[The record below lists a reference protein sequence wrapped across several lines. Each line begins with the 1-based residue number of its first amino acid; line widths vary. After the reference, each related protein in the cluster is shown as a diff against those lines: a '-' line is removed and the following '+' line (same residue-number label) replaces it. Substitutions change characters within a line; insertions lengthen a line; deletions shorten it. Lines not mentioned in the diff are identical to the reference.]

1 MFLFMPNERQ
11 KLGDFLLLY
20 SKGMSTSS
28 RKDELKI
35 HKNILIETKSETR
48 FTNLTVSYV
57 KEYFL
62 RGNKNKSVIL

>member
-57 KEYFL
+57 KEYYS